1 MNGAPRTRLLRGYGP
16 LVAAALLFVL
26 MATFVPT
33 VAQQVPVD
41 VGDQTDSHHE
51 PSCRSR
57 LAAAL
62 ISARCVNACG
72 KLPSSSPVAP
82 ISSE

>member
-33 VAQQVPVD
+33 VGKQVETRTVAGPAGCTIVRKK
-41 VGDQTDSHHE
+41 TW
-51 PSCRSR
+51 
-57 LAAAL
+57 
-62 ISARCVNACG
+62 
-72 KLPSSSPVAP
+72 LPSLLMVKFWDKPGGTEF
-82 ISSE
+82 I